1 MISKLKHG
9 LILALIFLVSGLF
22 SIGTVFAQGQ
32 KNYNAQDLLAKSEIF
47 ITPRNGSFLVG
58 STFESQIYINT
69 KGNSLNAINLKVKY
83 DSSKLS
89 LVNPSGG
96 KSIFGIWVEPPYYD
110 NKNGSA
116 GMSGIVTDGITTSSG
131 LIVTMTFKVLSA
143 GPTTVSITDQ
153 TSANL
158 NDGYGSE
165 VLLTRGRAE
174 YVLNNRPPEGV
185 YIYSETHPSGDTWYN
200 NNSPIFGWDVKQ
212 PTEGFSILFDTLLQ
226 SNPDPVIIKKDQV
239 MNYTNISDGIWYLH
253 VRPVSNGVWGST
265 SSFVTRI
272 DTRPPAKFKPIVS
285 KIKDSNGS
293 EKYLVAFFTT
303 DSLSG
308 LDHYEVGLISK
319 DDIDKTSPLFTQTE
333 SPYVVN
339 IESGTNSRVII
350 RAYDKAGNVVEEF
363 VDIYPGVVLMQR
375 LKKIGIYLLFI
386 IILLLLL
393 ELILHYL
400 FGHHIIDRVKQGYR
414 VAKGIRFNDKP
425 VDTLT
430 SIEKNYPTPVA
441 RKTILD
447 TLIKKPEPVITE
459 TPIVNVEP
467 EILVVKAPEPIII
480 QPQPVVPNFVAQP
493 EPTVEI
499 VTKLPKPT
507 IPEIV
512 MPEPVIVAKPVEP
525 VLVSEIKSEPKIE
538 QATFPEPTPIKPEIK
553 PEIGFI
559 NMSEFINKAKDI
571 KTGDENINN
580 T

>member
-1 MISKLKHG
+1 MINRFKTI
-9 LILALIFLVSGLF
+9 ILCFVLLF
-22 SIGTVFAQGQ
+22 SIAPNFVIAQ

-47 ITPRNGSFLVG
+47 IAPRNGSFLVG

-69 KGNSLNAINLKVKY
+69 KGNSLNAINLKIRY
-83 DSSKLS
+83 DPSKLS

-110 NKNGSA
+110 NKNGTA

-143 GPTTVSITDQ
+143 GPTTVSITDE

-165 VLLTRGRAE
+165 VLITRGRAE
-174 YVLNNRPPEGV
+174 YTLNNRPPEGV
-185 YIYSETHPSGDTWYN
+185 YIYSETHPSSDTWYN

-212 PTEGFSILFDTLLQ
+212 ASEGFAILFDTLLQ
-226 SNPDPVIIKKDQV
+226 SNPEPVITKKDQV

-253 VRPVSNGVWGST
+253 VRPVANGVWGST

-272 DTRPPAKFKPIVS
+272 DTRPPAKFKPTIT
-285 KIKDSNGS
+285 KIKDSNDS
-293 EKYLVAFFTT
+293 EKYLVSFFTT

-350 RAYDKAGNVVEEF
+350 RAYDKAGNVTEEF

-375 LKKIGIYLLFI
+375 LKKIGIYVLFA

-393 ELILHYL
+393 ELMLHYL
-400 FGHHIIDRVKQGYR
+400 FGHHIIDRIKQGYR
-414 VAKGIRFNDKP
+414 IAKGIRFNESGP
-425 VDTLT
+425 DTLT
-430 SIEKNYPTPVA
+430 KLEKPSVVPEVA
-441 RKTILD
+441 
-447 TLIKKPEPVITE
+447 KPI
-459 TPIVNVEP
+459 IQSQ
-467 EILVVKAPEPIII
+467 PEPIII
-480 QPQPVVPNFVAQP
+480 QPEPVVAPIVADPKPIAQTTVTPPVKPVIPDIVAPEPVVAINQPQPVVTAD
-493 EPTVEI
+493 
-499 VTKLPKPT
+499 
-507 IPEIV
+507 
-512 MPEPVIVAKPVEP
+512 
-525 VLVSEIKSEPKIE
+525 IKNEPKVEQVEVVNKVIE
-538 QATFPEPTPIKPEIK
+538 NSSKIKPG
-553 PEIGFI
+553 IGFI
-559 NMSEFINKAKDI
+559 DISEFLNKAKEV
-571 KTGDENINN
+571 KVDESKNN
-580 T
+580 KSI